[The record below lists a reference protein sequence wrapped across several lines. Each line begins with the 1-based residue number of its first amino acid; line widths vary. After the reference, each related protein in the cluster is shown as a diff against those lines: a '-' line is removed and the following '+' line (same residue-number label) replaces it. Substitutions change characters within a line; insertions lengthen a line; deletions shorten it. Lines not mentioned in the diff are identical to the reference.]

1 MLWNISYSELYFM
14 DELWPKF
21 DENSFKKLIE
31 EYDRRKRNYGKV
43 K

>member
-14 DELWPKF
+14 DELWPDF
-21 DENSFKKLIE
+21 NENSFKKVIE
-31 EYDRRKRNYGKV
+31 EYDKRKRNYGKV